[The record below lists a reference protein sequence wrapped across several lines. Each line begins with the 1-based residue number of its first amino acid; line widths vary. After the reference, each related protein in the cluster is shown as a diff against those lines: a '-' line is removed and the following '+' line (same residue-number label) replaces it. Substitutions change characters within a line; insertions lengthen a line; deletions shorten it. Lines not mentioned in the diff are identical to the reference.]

1 LETKKQNAM
10 NNYTLTTSLA
20 ACTAHVTVNRGRI
33 KHSLDRKVYLK
44 NGQTFEIE
52 LFNPHS
58 SPVLAKISLNGK
70 SISDAG
76 IILKPGQRV
85 YLERFIDENK
95 KFLFETY
102 NVENSDE
109 AARAIA
115 QNGKLEVF
123 FYHEYQN
130 WSLGITT
137 GTTTW
142 TQYPTFTTHNPTYIS
157 TPNPY
162 TINCSNTFSAGDGS
176 LSTNTAFYSSANT
189 NIGGSLNSHVAKS
202 IAVSD
207 AEKETGRVEKGESSS
222 QSMNT
227 GSGNFNAFASES
239 TTILILPESQK
250 PVEVKE
256 IRNYCTGCGTRMKKT
271 SWKFCPTCGTKID

>member
-1 LETKKQNAM
+1 METKKQNAM
-10 NNYTLTTSLA
+10 NNYTITTSSTV
-20 ACTAHVTVNRGRI
+20 CTAHLTVNRGRI
-33 KHSLDRKVYLK
+33 KHSSDRKVYLK

-70 SISDAG
+70 SISEAG

-130 WSLGITT
+130 WSLGIST

-142 TQYPTFTTHNPTYIS
+142 TQYPTFTTHNPTYVS

-162 TINCSNTFSAGDGS
+162 TINCSNTLTGS
-176 LSTNTAFYSSANT
+176 LTDTAFYSSVV
-189 NIGGSLNSHVAKS
+189 GGSLNSHVAKS
-202 IAVSD
+202 IDVSD

-222 QSMNT
+222 QSMHT
-227 GSGNFNAFASES
+227 GSGNFNSFASES
-239 TTILILPESQK
+239 TTIFILPESQK
-250 PVEVKE
+250 PIEVTE